1 MFEKLRMFTKEFQI
15 GCKEDQVMALIGIR
29 DLCWGFGD
37 PPLLENITLQIE
49 KGERVCLVGRNG
61 VGKTSLLKLLSGEI
75 LPDSGDIWRK
85 QGITVSVLEQ
95 DVPSGFDKTVF
106 DTVAGGFGEKGRAL
120 VEDHRICRKLETAG
134 DGGFPKFTKIQDA
147 LRHQLDADN
156 GWEFLRRVE
165 SILSRTRL
173 DPEKKFADL
182 SAGLKRR
189 TLFARALAREPDLL
203 LLDEPTNHLDIDSI
217 FWMEEYIL
225 RNVATL
231 LFISHDRVFLK
242 KIATRIIELDRG
254 RLVSYDGDYETYLSR
269 RQAAVEAEE
278 RQNGVFDKKLAEE
291 EVWIR
296 QGVKARRTRNEGR
309 VRALKGMRE
318 ARRSRRKKIGSARL
332 QVQEANRT
340 GKLVIEAKDISFS
353 LGEKIIVRNFSTVI
367 MRGDKVGIIGPI
379 GVGKTTLLG
388 ILLKEITPDTGRVR
402 HGTHLEIA
410 YFDQLR
416 HQLDTEKTVREN
428 IDEGND
434 FIVFNG
440 KKRHVISYLQDFLFS
455 PERCRTPIHA
465 LSGGE
470 KNRLMLAKIFAK
482 PANVLVLDEPT
493 NDLDVESLELLE
505 EVLFEYSGTLLIVSH
520 DRAFLN
526 NVVTSTLAFDTEGQV
541 GEYAGGYDDWLLQ
554 RPKPEKLPVSE
565 KKAGKKIKPK
575 PKSPKTR
582 KLGYKE
588 KRELTDLPQ
597 KIDLL
602 EADQKSLYEI
612 MSDPNF
618 YKKTKEEIARK
629 KSRLAEVEQKIE
641 AAYLR
646 WEELERIAED
656 ASRSIPG

>member
-1 MFEKLRMFTKEFQI
+1 
-15 GCKEDQVMALIGIR
+15 
-29 DLCWGFGD
+29 
-37 PPLLENITLQIE
+37 
-49 KGERVCLVGRNG
+49 
-61 VGKTSLLKLLSGEI
+61 
-75 LPDSGDIWRK
+75 
-85 QGITVSVLEQ
+85 
-95 DVPSGFDKTVF
+95 
-106 DTVAGGFGEKGRAL
+106 
-120 VEDHRICRKLETAG
+120 
-134 DGGFPKFTKIQDA
+134 
-147 LRHQLDADN
+147 
-156 GWEFLRRVE
+156 
-165 SILSRTRL
+165 
-173 DPEKKFADL
+173 
-182 SAGLKRR
+182 
-189 TLFARALAREPDLL
+189 
-203 LLDEPTNHLDIDSI
+203 
-217 FWMEEYIL
+217 
-225 RNVATL
+225 
-231 LFISHDRVFLK
+231 
-242 KIATRIIELDRG
+242 
-254 RLVSYDGDYETYLSR
+254 
-269 RQAAVEAEE
+269 
-278 RQNGVFDKKLAEE
+278 
-291 EVWIR
+291 
-296 QGVKARRTRNEGR
+296 
-309 VRALKGMRE
+309 
-318 ARRSRRKKIGSARL
+318 
-332 QVQEANRT
+332 
-340 GKLVIEAKDISFS
+340 
-353 LGEKIIVRNFSTVI
+353 

-455 PERCRTPIHA
+455 PERCRTPIHV

-588 KRELTDLPQ
+588 KRELTNLPQ

>member
-1 MFEKLRMFTKEFQI
+1 
-15 GCKEDQVMALIGIR
+15 MALIGIR

-37 PPLLENITLQIE
+37 PPLLDNITLQIE

-75 LPDSGDIWRK
+75 LPDRGDIWRQ

-95 DVPSGFDKTVF
+95 DVPSGFDKTIF
-106 DTVAGGFGEKGRAL
+106 DVVAEGFGEKGRTL
-120 VEDHRICRKLETAG
+120 VEYHRICRKIEGAG
-134 DGGFPKFTKIQDA
+134 DGDFSKLAKMRDT

-156 GWEFLRRVE
+156 GWEFFTKIE

-173 DPEKKFADL
+173 DSEKNFADL

-189 TLFARALAREPDLL
+189 VLFARALALEPDLL
-203 LLDEPTNHLDIDSI
+203 FLDEPTNHLDIDSI
-217 FWMEEYIL
+217 IWMEEYIL
-225 RNVATL
+225 RNVTTL
-231 LFISHDRVFLK
+231 LFISHDRFFLK

-254 RLVSYDGDYETYLSR
+254 RLVSYDCNYETYLKR
-269 RQAAVEAEE
+269 RQAAVDAED
-278 RQNGVFDKKLAEE
+278 RQNGVFDKKLAQE

-309 VRALKGMRE
+309 VRVLKTMRE
-318 ARRSRRKKIGSARL
+318 SRRSRRKKIGSVRL
-332 QVQEANRT
+332 QVQEADRT
-340 GKLVIEAKDISFS
+340 GKLVIEAEDVSVSSGKNP
-353 LGEKIIVRNFSTVI
+353 IVRNFSTVI

-379 GVGKTTLLG
+379 GVGKTTLLR

-402 HGTHLEIA
+402 HGTHLQIA

-416 HQLDTEKTVREN
+416 HQLDTRKTVREN
-428 IDEGND
+428 IGEGND
-434 FIVFNG
+434 FIIFNG

-455 PERCRTPIHA
+455 PERCRTPIHV

-470 KNRLMLAKIFAK
+470 KNRLMLAKLFAK

-493 NDLDVESLELLE
+493 NDLDSESLELLE

-526 NVVTSTLAFDTEGQV
+526 NVVTSTLAFDAKGQV
-541 GEYAGGYDDWLLQ
+541 AEYAGGYDDWLLQ
-554 RPKPEKLPVSE
+554 KPKPEKMFISG

-575 PKSPKTR
+575 SNSRKIR

-588 KRELTDLPQ
+588 KQELKDLPQ
-597 KIDLL
+597 KIDVL
-602 EADQKSLYEI
+602 EADQIMLYET
-612 MSDPNF
+612 MSDPDF
-618 YKKTKEEIARK
+618 YKKTKEEIAQA

-646 WEELERIAED
+646 WEELESIAEG
-656 ASRSIPG
+656 ASRSTS